1 MVGRQYDEISQMIV
15 IKVLSDISNTTYKLQ
30 KIKYTLWTLFEV
42 LEEFLG
48 GFESF
53 WSSSKSWKYWYFP
66 VFSNF
71 QSSKSRLAIAFR
83 DQSFWELKELVS
95 KVSAEKDSAE
105 SVHYWRRYDFLKF
118 VRGIADI
125 ARNLDHNHLRRKMP
139 RPTIPILSVH
149 GGEMVT

>member
-53 WSSSKSWKYWYFP
+53 
-66 VFSNF
+66 
-71 QSSKSRLAIAFR
+71 
-83 DQSFWELKELVS
+83 
-95 KVSAEKDSAE
+95 
-105 SVHYWRRYDFLKF
+105 
-118 VRGIADI
+118 
-125 ARNLDHNHLRRKMP
+125 
-139 RPTIPILSVH
+139 
-149 GGEMVT
+149 